1 MAKMKRPIGDMVSG
15 KIGNVVFFRH
25 NGESF
30 VRNAPERKKN
40 TWTPEQLLH
49 RQRFSQAI
57 KLWRDVKSTQVQ
69 QIWNLG
75 SQKMNGYALF
85 MKANMP
91 AFSLDGSLMDPQLIQ
106 LSTGKLH
113 LPQEFE
119 AGKPTLEGSTI
130 AVSWQNDPLLKG
142 KRLHDELMVV
152 SSTDGKYSLVKATGM
167 IRGASNGSFE
177 LPQQP
182 ADATHI
188 YLFFASGD
196 RRDYSESACFEI

>member
-49 RQRFSQAI
+49 RQRFSQAS

-119 AGKPTLEGSTI
+119 AGKPTVEESSI

-142 KRLHDELMVV
+142 KKLHDELMVI
-152 SSTDGKYSLVKATGM
+152 SSADGQYSLVKATGM
-167 IRGASNGSFE
+167 IRGARNGSFE

-182 ADATHI
+182 ADATHV

-196 RRDYSESACFEI
+196 RRDY

>member
-49 RQRFSQAI
+49 RQRFSQAS

-113 LPQEFE
+113 LP
-119 AGKPTLEGSTI
+119 
-130 AVSWQNDPLLKG
+130 
-142 KRLHDELMVV
+142 
-152 SSTDGKYSLVKATGM
+152 
-167 IRGASNGSFE
+167 
-177 LPQQP
+177 
-182 ADATHI
+182 
-188 YLFFASGD
+188 
-196 RRDYSESACFEI
+196 